1 MFRTAGFSALIAT
14 TMTFA
19 VLGQAG
25 DVHASAASRDL
36 TLQAYRT
43 SFDNLTTV
51 AIPSHQTKSGQVGR
65 ESYWALAG
73 RAAHSHSGG

>member
-1 MFRTAGFSALIAT
+1 MFRTAGFSALIAM

-19 VLGQAG
+19 VLGQSR
-25 DVHASAASRDL
+25 DVHASSVSRDH
-36 TLQAYRT
+36 TLQAYRS

-51 AIPSHQTKSGQVGR
+51 TIPSHQTKSGQVGL
-65 ESYWALAG
+65 ESYWALAA